1 MNIVEKMSRT
11 NYKAFISLI
20 ADSNKVDSNWSIK
33 VDDSENNYPRNNKTI
48 HDILLTTD
56 EVIITHGFQNN
67 DIIVVCKSF
76 DKYTLSYQ
84 GSGKYIKE
92 YEELIDKIVEGSTPV
107 SSSIPSASSTY
118 RYTNRSE

>member
-11 NYKAFISLI
+11 NYEAFVSLI
-20 ADSNKVDSNWSIK
+20 TDSNRVDSNWSIK

-48 HDILLTTD
+48 HDILLATD
-56 EVIITHGFQNN
+56 KVTITHRFQNN
-67 DIIVVCKSF
+67 DTIVVCKSF

-84 GSGKYIKE
+84 GSDKYIKE
-92 YEELIDKIVEGSTPV
+92 YEGLIDKIVEGSTPV